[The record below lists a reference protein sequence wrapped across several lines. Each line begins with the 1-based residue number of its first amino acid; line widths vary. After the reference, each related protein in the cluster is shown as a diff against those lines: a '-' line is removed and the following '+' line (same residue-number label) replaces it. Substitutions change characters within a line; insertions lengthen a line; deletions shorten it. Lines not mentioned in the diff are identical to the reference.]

1 MLGRFFN
8 KAVSNGAKKLRSY
21 AGDKTFLSAAVSFA
35 ANIIKAD
42 GKVEDDE
49 LKKATRVI
57 NDHPIIKGNFSV
69 DEIKRELDD
78 ALDRAETRGGRRV
91 NSELIGKIKERELAD
106 REAIFLIGADVAD
119 VNGLGEDERRE
130 LMKGAD
136 VLGVDGADLLG

>member
-8 KAVSNGAKKLRSY
+8 KAVKDGAKKLRSY
-21 AGDKTFLSAAVSFA
+21 AGDKVFLAAAVSFA

-42 GKVEDDE
+42 GKVEDAE

-69 DEIKRELDD
+69 DEIGRALDD

-91 NSELIGKIKERELAD
+91 NEGHLGQMREREPAD

-119 VNGLGEDERRE
+119 VNGLGEDERAA
-130 LMKGAD
+130 LMKGAE